1 MASMGCKT
9 AANLNLIGCAFAAV
23 LALAACGEAKTSSA
37 ASTDTSGDVQ
47 LDASSGDALGADAV
61 AADTLPADTLQADT
75 LQADTQQADSSG
87 TDAVAADQAGTD
99 ADATPDPGPDAA
111 DAVATLDAQEIAE
124 ADSPDTLAPDAGTPD
139 SQQADVAEDAQ
150 PGSKEA
156 ACIASGGAVQSSMC
170 CGATSEF
177 PNLCAI
183 GACGCAPQYSK
194 DTKVCACPSGM
205 CFDGAACVYL
215 ND

>member
-23 LALAACGEAKTSSA
+23 LALAACGEAKNSSA
-37 ASTDTSGDVQ
+37 ATTDTSGDVQ
-47 LDASSGDALGADAV
+47 LDASSGDALGAD
-61 AADTLPADTLQADT
+61 TLPADT

-124 ADSPDTLAPDAGTPD
+124 ADSADALAPDAGTPD
-139 SQQADVAEDAQ
+139 SQQAEVAEDAQ

-177 PNLCAI
+177 PNLCSI